1 MRDENPRFTEFLKV
15 RLALL
20 IGSAAVIAT
29 GTLGLVD
36 LLSTTSIDAVPVYV
50 HVTVGAAV
58 FPVTVFVLEYRGMET
73 VDAVQSGAG
82 AGVAAIFFLLLI
94 SEGAGR
100 MTNGVLELGVATLF
114 YIASVSLISATV
126 IVVWVGRTYLDVPA
140 SRRRVPRRD

>member
-1 MRDENPRFTEFLKV
+1 VRDENPRFTEFLKV

-20 IGSAAVIAT
+20 VGSAAVIAT

-82 AGVAAIFFLLLI
+82 
-94 SEGAGR
+94 R
-100 MTNGVLELGVATLF
+100 VLRLSF
-114 YIASVSLISATV
+114 SSC
-126 IVVWVGRTYLDVPA
+126 
-140 SRRRVPRRD
+140 